1 MTSSNPTEIS
11 AARIFTEARTAYRF
25 TDATVGDDQLQ
36 AIYDLVKYAPTSQ
49 NCQPLRVIFVR
60 TDRAKARLLPLLAAK
75 NRDYAATAPVLAIL
89 AADHSFHQHLPRL
102 NPHKPDL
109 AAALA
114 ADAPR
119 RQAKAADNSWLQAGA
134 FLFAVRAVG
143 LDAGPMG
150 GFDAAAVDAEFLAD
164 TDWHSFLVVNI
175 GHVAADGQRPRAPR
189 HSFGEVVR
197 LL

>member
-1 MTSSNPTEIS
+1 M
-11 AARIFTEARTAYRF
+11 
-25 TDATVGDDQLQ
+25 
-36 AIYDLVKYAPTSQ
+36 
-49 NCQPLRVIFVR
+49 IFVR

-75 NRDYAATAPVLAIL
+75 NRDYAATAPVSAIL
-89 AADHSFHQHLPRL
+89 AADHSFHRHLAVL

-109 AAALA
+109 AATLA

-119 RQAKAADNSWLQAGA
+119 RRAKAADNSWLQAGA
-134 FLFAVRAVG
+134 FLLAVRAVG

-175 GHVAADGQRPRAPR
+175 GRVAADGHRPRAPR
-189 HSFGEVVR
+189 HSFDEAAR